1 MDEVCRTEVYGILH
15 IFQDFATVERFE
27 RQASVL
33 DLGVFVI
40 KRMIIFVRK
49 SFQFCPGSNV
59 NFRGWNVNFPLLA
72 MFCFTSIS

>member
-15 IFQDFATVERFE
+15 IFQTLQPWKDLSE
-27 RQASVL
+27 ASVL